1 MACLSV
7 RSSFRELIR
16 DAANTSHDVPF
27 FLAPAILR
35 TSQPRSFSTTPR
47 QSSRI
52 GSAEISIPP
61 EVSLRFFDL
70 PRSKLK
76 SRNPD
81 APSRA
86 VELVGPLGQITLPL
100 PAYLNTDYNE
110 EGKKVAVSVQDAE
123 DAHQKAMWGT
133 MRAHLQNSVAGV
145 SEGHVCIL
153 RMVGVGYRATIENS
167 AITKQPTYPGQ
178 QFVSLKLGYA
188 HPIELGVPKG
198 VKATTP
204 QPTRILLEG
213 CDKQVVAEFAAKI
226 REWRKPEPYKGKGI
240 FVNDETIR
248 VKPKKIK

>member
-1 MACLSV
+1 M
-7 RSSFRELIR
+7 
-16 DAANTSHDVPF
+16 
-27 FLAPAILR
+27 
-35 TSQPRSFSTTPR
+35 
-47 QSSRI
+47 
-52 GSAEISIPP
+52 
-61 EVSLRFFDL
+61 
-70 PRSKLK
+70 K

-86 VELVGPLGQITLPL
+86 VEIVGPLGQMTLPL
-100 PAYLNTDYNE
+100 PAYLNTTYNE
-110 EGKKVAVSVQDAE
+110 EGKKVAVSVLDSE
-123 DAHQKAMWGT
+123 DAHQRAMWGT
-133 MRAHLQNSVAGV
+133 MRAHIQNYIAGV

-167 AITKQPTYPGQ
+167 ATTKQPEYAGQ

-188 HPIELGVPKG
+188 HPIEMGVPKG

-213 CDKQVVAEFAAKI
+213 CDKQVVAQFAAEI

-248 VKPKKIK
+248 MRAKKIK

>member
-1 MACLSV
+1 MLKP
-7 RSSFRELIR
+7 L
-16 DAANTSHDVPF
+16 PY
-27 FLAPAILR
+27 
-35 TSQPRSFSTTPR
+35 RSFSTSPQ

-61 EVSLRFFDL
+61 DVSLRFFDL
-70 PRSKLK
+70 PSTKMK

-81 APSRA
+81 AASRA
-86 VELVGPLGQITLPL
+86 VEIVGPLGQMTLRL
-100 PAYLNTDYNE
+100 PAYLKTNYNE
-110 EGKKVAVSVQDAE
+110 EGKKVAVSVLNGE
-123 DAHQKAMWGT
+123 DTHQKAMWGT
-133 MRAHLQNSVAGV
+133 MRAHLQNSISGV

-167 AITKQPTYPGQ
+167 AITKQPEYSGQ

-188 HPIELGVPKG
+188 HPIEMGVPKG

-213 CDKQVVAEFAAKI
+213 CEKQVVAEFAAKI